1 MANNSNTFTKKPSDP
16 RKLFFVALLPPTD
29 LQVEIT
35 EIKQYFA
42 REYQSSHALKSPPHI
57 TLYPPFKWLPENLPQ
72 LNQCLCEFAAN
83 YAPIPVTLDGFGAF
97 APRVIF
103 IHPLKTP
110 ELMTLQGDLMGYLA
124 SNLGLVDE
132 RSKNQSFAPH
142 ITVAFKDLTP
152 SAFKAAW
159 PKFRV
164 KRSYPGGN
172 RPFWTQFSAHNLT
185 LLIHDRQR
193 WNICS
198 EFPFLQ

>member
-1 MANNSNTFTKKPSDP
+1 MSNNSNNFAKKPSDP

-29 LQVEIT
+29 QQAEIT

-159 PKFRV
+159 PKFRD
-164 KRSYPGGN
+164 
-172 RPFWTQFSAHNLT
+172 RPFSTQFTAHNLT

-198 EFPFLQ
+198 QFPFLQS